1 MKKPNLSDYERHRIV
16 CLLFESCK
24 NGKPQHGEGAR
35 GGCQVQCKKGKER
48 TPCPINVIM
57 TLDVSKRT
65 TLKRLGKAI
74 GHSPSTCH
82 RWVKEGIIKTH
93 TNAIKPAL
101 TQDNK
106 HLRLHFVMGKLVF
119 DRLLR
124 CIKFFDMG
132 TIVHIDEKLF
142 YMTKPT
148 SRYYIGSTEPAPYR
162 CCKSKRYITKVMFM
176 CAVSRPTYKENGEVE
191 FDGKLGI
198 WPFTFQEPAKRNSKN
213 RVAEA
218 AASKEISIQ
227 QDNAK
232 PHINGNDKDFLEAA
246 ASDGF
251 NIKLTQQPANSPDLN
266 ILDLGFFRSIQ
277 SLQDEHP
284 ARSVEELVKSV
295 QDAYEDE
302 TVEVLDNVW
311 LSLQACM
318 IDIMK
323 LKGHNNYPLPHLAKA
338 TQRRAETLPRNLEVD
353 EELVKE
359 CIQFLITCGL
369 IKDEEQLMLG
379 IQVPF

>member
-1 MKKPNLSDYERHRIV
+1 M
-16 CLLFESCK
+16 
-24 NGKPQHGEGAR
+24 A
-35 GGCQVQCKKGKER
+35 
-48 TPCPINVIM
+48 
-57 TLDVSKRT
+57 LDVSKRT
-65 TLKRLGKAI
+65 TLKRLGKTI

-132 TIVHIDEKLF
+132 TIVHIDEKWF

-148 SRYYIGSTEPAPYR
+148 SRYYIGSTEPGPYR

-176 CAVSRPTYKENGEVE
+176 CVISRPTYKENEAVE

-198 WPFTFQEPAKRNSKN
+198 WPFIFQEPAKRNSKN
-213 RVAEA
+213 RVA
-218 AASKEISIQ
+218 
-227 QDNAK
+227 
-232 PHINGNDKDFLEAA
+232 DFLEAA
-246 ASDGF
+246 TSDGF
-251 NIKLTQQPANSPDLN
+251 NIKLTQEPANSPDLN
-266 ILDLGFFRSIQ
+266 ILDLGFFGSIQ
-277 SLQDEHP
+277 SLQDEHL

-295 QDAYEDE
+295 QDAFEDE
-302 TVEVLDNVW
+302 TVEILDNVW

-338 TQRRAETLPRNLEVD
+338 TQRRAGTLLRNLEVD

-369 IKDEEQLMLG
+369 IKDLEQLMLDLG